1 MAKITRTHILREIT
15 HVQYESSQHLLFRGY
30 GYKLSFFFTK
40 NMSNVK
46 VNRIITTRKMISQI
60 MKTLAL
66 TVEKLLARLNFQRE

>member
-1 MAKITRTHILREIT
+1 MCNMKALNIYYFGVMTTNCH
-15 HVQYESSQHLLFRGY
+15 
-30 GYKLSFFFTK
+30 FFFTN